1 MNNLFK
7 EVNRKKTGA
16 IKWDYQAN
24 LDNIPF
30 WIADSDYSSAPC
42 VLEELQNVSKHGA
55 YGYNGIPKEFNDVV
69 VNWYDRRYD
78 CKLNSDWIISSTG
91 VILELRVLLDVLTE
105 VGDGIILQ
113 TPVYHTFHH
122 LINGMNRK
130 IIENKLIKTNDTYV
144 MDYDN
149 LEELFQKGYKVLI
162 LCSPHNPVG
171 RIWHYEEIERVV
183 ILAKKYNV
191 FVVFDEIHSDL
202 NITKRKFVS
211 GGLFVNLYDNIAICN
226 APSKAFNLAGLHTSY
241 IIIPNANLRKLYV
254 ERTDREF
261 LNHPS
266 VFGYRS
272 MIAAYTNGE
281 EWINAQNEHL
291 LNNYNYLK
299 AYLNKELPEVVVT
312 SLEGTYLVWLD
323 FSYTKLTTEEL
334 LAKCSNGGITCSGGV
349 NFGSDYES
357 YLRFNIACSFEQLQQ
372 GLELLVKALKS

>member
-1 MNNLFK
+1 MDNLFK

-55 YGYNGIPKEFNDVV
+55 YGYNGIPKEFNEAVV
-69 VNWYDRRYD
+69 KWYDRRYG
-78 CKLNSDWIISSTG
+78 CKLNNDWIISSTG

-122 LINGMNRK
+122 LINGMDRK

-149 LEELFQKGYKVLI
+149 LEELFKTGYKVLI

-171 RIWHYEEIERVV
+171 RIWHYEEIEKVV
-183 ILAKKYNV
+183 MLAKKYNV

-211 GGLFVNLYDNIAICN
+211 GGMFANLYDNIAICN

-241 IIIPNANLRKLYV
+241 IIIPNADLRKLYV
-254 ERTDREF
+254 ERTDKEF

-299 AYLNKELPEVVVT
+299 TYLNKELPEVIVT
-312 SLEGTYLVWLD
+312 LLEGTYLVWLD

-334 LAKCSNGGITCSGGV
+334 LTKCSNGGVTCSGGV

-357 YLRFNIACSFEQLQQ
+357 YLRFNIACSFEQLQK
-372 GLELLVKALKS
+372 GLELLVKAFKS